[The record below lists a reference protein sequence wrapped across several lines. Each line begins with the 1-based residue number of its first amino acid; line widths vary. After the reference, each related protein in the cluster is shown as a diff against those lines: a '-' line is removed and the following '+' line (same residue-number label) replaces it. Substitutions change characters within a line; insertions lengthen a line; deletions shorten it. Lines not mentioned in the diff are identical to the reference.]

1 MKSKLQKLVDDVAE
15 PLNEREAGD
24 IIEEI
29 IAADERKLKALY
41 TTFQSKKFRDDLA
54 KCVETKGGKGME
66 YVPWSNIMDRFIK
79 HCPTMSYEFHTYQL
93 KLNQGGIQCEATR
106 PYMGDKETGFFVKT
120 SITCYGVTRSMTSA
134 IYGKTFTQ
142 VSLKPQANQIHNAQM
157 RCLCKNAGMF
167 GCGIELWTREEVTQ
181 LEAEES
187 QPEATGLEEEVMAT
201 VKEVFPNSKEVPTDT
216 RPCKKCD
223 APMTLKSGKFGSF
236 LACPNYPD
244 CKYTE
249 PLE

>member
-1 MKSKLQKLVDDVAE
+1 MPEKSTEKKLAE
-15 PLNEREAGD
+15 
-24 IIEEI
+24 
-29 IAADERKLKALY
+29 LY
-41 TTFQSKKFRDDLA
+41 STFQSKKFRDDLA
-54 KCVETKGGKGME
+54 KCIQTKGGKGME
-66 YVPWSNIMDRFIK
+66 YVPWSNIMDRFIRE
-79 HCPTMSYEFHTYQL
+79 CPAMSYEFHEYQL
-93 KLNQGGIQCEATR
+93 KLNNGGIQCEATR
-106 PYMGDKETGFFVKT
+106 PFMGDKETGYFVRT
-120 SITCYGVTRSMTSA
+120 SITCYGVTRSMTSP

-157 RCLCKNAGMF
+157 RCLCKNAGLF

-181 LEAEES
+181 LESEES
-187 QPEATGLEEEVMAT
+187 QPEDTGLDAEEILEVA
-201 VKEVFPNSKEVPTDT
+201 KEVFTNSKEVES